1 MKEDEET
8 YIDEQFKLLDDDD
21 IDEDLKNVMTTK
33 FRLDHISK
41 SFQLAKKGGDG
52 DDKDE
57 MEVNEYRQRL
67 DNCKNLK
74 VVKFGRFL

>member
-1 MKEDEET
+1 MSDRNSRVESANVDQEYIKENGDKMKEDEET

-41 SFQLAKKGGDG
+41 SF
-52 DDKDE
+52 
-57 MEVNEYRQRL
+57 
-67 DNCKNLK
+67 
-74 VVKFGRFL
+74 